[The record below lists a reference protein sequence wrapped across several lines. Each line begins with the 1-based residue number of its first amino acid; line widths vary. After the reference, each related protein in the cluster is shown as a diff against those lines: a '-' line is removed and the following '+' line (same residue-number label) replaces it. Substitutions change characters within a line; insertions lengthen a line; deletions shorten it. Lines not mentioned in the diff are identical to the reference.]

1 MSFFAARCI
10 EGGHWWESMRKPWV
24 LLIRTQRVNRSN
36 ELKGRWFI
44 VGSSFEMT
52 PSTHWWC
59 WYKWNIDHLSFLST
73 YSTKREDVL
82 LCSNFKLRGIFQSS
96 DPRGT
101 TWDQTPI
108 NTIKESRYLYGK
120 IPACLPV
127 SNRIGVPRLQCMGR
141 SFQSVQLVEQQHV
154 ESHQH
159 HQTDGDRERG
169 EY

>member
-1 MSFFAARCI
+1 
-10 EGGHWWESMRKPWV
+10 MRKPWV
-24 LLIRTQRVNRSN
+24 LLIRTQRVNQSN

-120 IPACLPV
+120 IAACLPV